1 LDDGFATAFQAA
13 CELAALAR
21 WSPVGSNAGLP
32 LAKNR
37 LAIRTLD
44 VLRRC
49 TRRNA
54 VVLAAL
60 KWQPDLVTQAI
71 QLCGQRTPTLP
82 DVVFQQS
89 QKAGLGLGIR
99 FRHRP

>member
-1 LDDGFATAFQAA
+1 MTVSPQRSKPPVARCTCALVAHRL
-13 CELAALAR
+13 ERRLAL
-21 WSPVGSNAGLP
+21 GE
-32 LAKNR
+32 NR

-44 VLRRC
+44 GLRSC

-60 KWQPDLVTQAI
+60 KWQPDLVTQAM

-82 DVVFQQS
+82 DVVFHQS